1 MKERENIC
9 LNGLW
14 DFCPGDGSLDKIP
27 DVWEETKI
35 KVPSPWNVNSFAS
48 PKEADF
54 GNESVLVRG
63 GDYRLYPEYPV
74 EWEKAE
80 SGWYKTEFFVPEHW
94 AGSEIALCFNAVHYY
109 SEFYI
114 NGRLVASDRD
124 GFLPVEFSITDS
136 VKYGQ
141 TNELTVGVKKYD
153 SFKIITPEGKTK
165 VDFPIGS
172 FWGMHIAGIWQ
183 DVFLKVYP
191 KIYIKDVFVH
201 TDVTEGK
208 ITVES
213 SLDGLNSEA
222 YELQYVLRE
231 YKSEESVIIGRSNA
245 YSSKFK
251 DEFNIHNIPMDIR
264 LWWPHDPK
272 LYLLEVS
279 LILNGEILDIKTVRF
294 GFRTVGM
301 KGNKFYLNGTPF
313 NLRNESWHYM
323 GFACQTEEYARL
335 WYKMA
340 KDANANCIRL
350 HAQVYPEFYL
360 KIADEAGMLII
371 DETATWASH
380 CQFYYTMNFIE
391 NGKKHLERLINRDKN
406 HPSVIV
412 WSVENE
418 CIFAYRVSADVGV
431 KDEEEL
437 NSLVYL
443 LAEHAHKLDPTRPA
457 SGDGSYDMGGRLDL
471 MSLHYPTGKCPV
483 ETDKPIF
490 IGEMGSMFYS
500 TPDNICN
507 RVGERA
513 FLSFDGRIEA
523 LAKDCFDYIKHQRKW
538 ATQVCVFNLVWYG
551 LRPLPIKER
560 MLQYDEYNT
569 PGVKPSRIGDYM
581 STLNAGYDP
590 ELPEYIPNELFRQVK
605 KAYIP
610 ERTFFEDNKVRFYV
624 GDRANKRISVHND
637 SLDEKNYQINWRLIN
652 EEGASVIAESKC
664 IRVYPAD
671 FRYMDIEFDVPETK
685 AIGKLQLKIELC
697 EAEKVIF
704 EDQET
709 LKVYSRNYL
718 SKKLAG
724 AGRLG
729 VAGSNRHMIK
739 SILQNENI
747 VLIDDASYI
756 NNGFDAFI
764 ITGETEASFYERI
777 LQTGRGIIDLSMQ
790 HTDFLRLSCQKN
802 VEKAF
807 LNVENRSLSNDLEE
821 QDLLAWNGETISE
834 FAFQDYINANYLSLF
849 TTGKGTPLIIDLQ
862 EQKSRRIMS
871 CIDIVAHIQSEPAA
885 MVLLTNLAS
894 YASKMQPV
902 DYQNCVVITE
912 EKSQLALFL
921 KNIEVTYQLILPSD
935 RKKTRALRGEWLI
948 IADGT
953 CPIDYIAEMTREN
966 TENVLIWG
974 LSDATL
980 PHFLKG
986 YLDICG
992 TPVNQLKAAE
1002 TSVYTY
1008 GINTGDLYGP
1018 EIGSETLMSVSPLR
1032 IRDKTKIT
1040 GLLKNADINWRCWNF
1055 QPEELKT
1062 VSILRSEKEC
1072 KGELFTLAKTQINGI
1087 NVLINQILLNA
1098 SSTKLNKLA
1107 CAILTNLKVR
1117 LHFKEFD
1124 LFESIL
1130 NDGIYSHEL
1139 VKVLALKHAE
1149 GINPVNITP
1158 SINRREKGSYWN
1170 IIDLH
1175 EAGTMPAG
1183 ENIYGFYV
1191 FSEADRSDLLLN
1203 PDLIGI
1209 KVSSQGMKELY
1220 LNDAHSGSGQ
1230 EIELKALK
1238 LNSGWNKIVIWEDRE
1253 NEKDSL
1259 LKVEFSRKDDVPLEL
1274 KYSLELKDALEISRE
1289 KWTAESNYNNSD
1301 GEKAIKG
1308 KGFAWDSGVTQRDG
1322 IFFKVDMGREHI
1334 ISRIQ
1339 FDSRVQLDYVHL
1351 NTPRSFVLLSSL
1363 DQNEWEEI
1371 YCVNDQQSLSLPDAK
1386 VILNFPAVKARYIK
1400 LVLKNVAFDP
1410 LTISD
1415 LKIFEK
1421 TNGERDGMI

>member
-35 KVPSPWNVNSFAS
+35 KVPSPWNINSFAS
-48 PKEADF
+48 PKESKF
-54 GNESVLVRG
+54 GTENVLVRG

-74 EWEKAE
+74 EWEQAE
-80 SGWYKTEFFVPEHW
+80 SGWYRTEFFVPEHW
-94 AGSEIALCFNAVHYY
+94 DGSEITLCFNAAHYY

-114 NGRLVASDRD
+114 NGRFVTSDRD

-136 VKYGQ
+136 VEYGQ
-141 TNELTVGVKKYD
+141 VNELVVGVKKYD
-153 SFKIITPEGKTK
+153 AFKIVTPEGKVK

-201 TDVTEGK
+201 TDVTESK
-208 ITVES
+208 MTVES
-213 SLDGLNSEA
+213 ALYGLNIEA

-231 YKSEESVIIGRSNA
+231 YKGERSVIMG
-245 YSSKFK
+245 YSKVSDGNSKHRA
-251 DEFNIHNIPMDIR
+251 EFNYHNIPMDIR

-272 LYLLEVS
+272 LYVLEVF

-294 GFRTVGM
+294 GFRTVGIR
-301 KGNKFYLNGTPF
+301 GHKFYLNEIPY

-323 GFACQTEEYARL
+323 GFAYQTEEYARL

-350 HAQVYPEFYL
+350 HAQVYPEFFL
-360 KIADEAGMLII
+360 EIADEVGMLII

-391 NGKKHLERLINRDKN
+391 NGKKHLERLIKRDKN
-406 HPSVIV
+406 HPSVII

-437 NSLVYL
+437 NFLVYL
-443 LAEHAHKLDPTRPA
+443 LAEHAHKLDSTRPA

-507 RVGERA
+507 VVGERS

-523 LAKDCFDYIKHQRKW
+523 IAKDCFDYIKHQRKW

-569 PGVKPSRIGDYM
+569 PGIKPSRIGDYM
-581 STLNAGYDP
+581 TTLNAGFDQK
-590 ELPEYIPNELFRQVK
+590 LPEYIPNELFRQVQ

-610 ERTFFEDNKVRFYV
+610 ERTFFEDHKVRFYA

-637 SLDEKNYQINWRLIN
+637 SLYEKNYQINWKLIN
-652 EEGASVIAESKC
+652 EEGVAVIAESNRIK
-664 IRVYPAD
+664 VSPAD
-671 FRYMDIEFDVPETK
+671 FSYMDIGFDVPEAKT
-685 AIGKLQLKIELC
+685 IGKLQLKIELS
-697 EAEKVIF
+697 EAGKIIF
-704 EDQET
+704 EDEEP
-709 LKVYSRNYL
+709 LKVYNRDYL
-718 SKKLAG
+718 SQRLTG

-729 VAGSNRHMIK
+729 VAGSSRHLIK
-739 SILQNENI
+739 SILKNEN
-747 VLIDDASYI
+747 VALIEDASCI
-756 NNGFDAFI
+756 NDGFDAFI
-764 ITGETEASFYERI
+764 ISGETEASIYERI
-777 LQTGRGIIDLSMQ
+777 LLTGRGIVDLSMQ
-790 HTDFLRLSCQKN
+790 HTDFLRLSCRKN

-807 LNVENRSLSNDLEE
+807 LNVEDRSLSDDIEGDDLF
-821 QDLLAWNGETISE
+821 AWSGETISE
-834 FAFQDYINANYLSLF
+834 FVFQDYINANYLPLL
-849 TTGKGTPLIIDLQ
+849 TTGKGASLVIDLQ
-862 EQKSRRIMS
+862 EQKSRRVIS
-871 CIDIVAHIQSEPAA
+871 CIDIMAYIKSEPAA

-894 YASKMQPV
+894 YAGRIQPEE
-902 DYQNCVVITE
+902 YQNCIVITE

-921 KNIEVTYQLILPSD
+921 KNIEVTCQMILPTD
-935 RKKTRALRGEWLI
+935 RKKIRALRGEWLV

-953 CPIDYIAEMTREN
+953 CPIDYIMEMTREN
-966 TENVLIWG
+966 VENVLIWG
-974 LSDATL
+974 LTDANL
-980 PHFLKG
+980 PPFFKG
-986 YLDICG
+986 YLDICDI
-992 TPVNQLKAAE
+992 PINQLILAE
-1002 TSVYTY
+1002 NSVYTC

-1018 EIGSETLMSVSPLR
+1018 EIGSETLMSATPMR
-1032 IRDKTKIT
+1032 ISDKTKIT
-1040 GLLKNADINWRCWNF
+1040 GLLKNADIDWRCWNF

-1062 VSILRSEKEC
+1062 VSILRSEKACRE
-1072 KGELFTLAKTQINGI
+1072 ELFALAKTQINGV
-1087 NVLINQILLNA
+1087 NVLINQILINA
-1098 SSTKLNKLA
+1098 SSAKLNKLS

-1117 LHFKEFD
+1117 LPLKEFD

-1130 NDGIYSHEL
+1130 NDGIYNNGL
-1139 VKVLALKHAE
+1139 LKVLALKHTE
-1149 GINPVNITP
+1149 GIDPADINP
-1158 SINRREKGSYWN
+1158 SINRREKNPYWN
-1170 IIDLH
+1170 IIDLR
-1175 EAGTMPAG
+1175 EAGIMPEG
-1183 ENIYGFYV
+1183 KNIYGFYV

-1209 KVSSQGMKELY
+1209 KVSSQGMKKLY
-1220 LNDAHSGSGQ
+1220 LNDVLLASGR
-1230 EIELKALK
+1230 EIVLKALR
-1238 LNSGWNKIVIWEDRE
+1238 LNSGWNKIVLWEDRE
-1253 NEKDSL
+1253 NEKDL
-1259 LKVEFSRKDDVPLEL
+1259 PLKVEFSRKDDVPLEL
-1274 KYSLELKDALEISRE
+1274 KYSLELKDTLEISRE
-1289 KWTAESNYNNSD
+1289 KWTAESNYNNPES
-1301 GEKAIKG
+1301 ERAIKG

-1322 IFFKVDMGREHI
+1322 IFFKVDMGREYV

-1339 FDSRVQLDYVHL
+1339 FDSRVQLDYVHM
-1351 NTPRSFVLLSSL
+1351 NTPRSFVLLSSSNQ
-1363 DQNEWEEI
+1363 DEWEEI
-1371 YCVNDQQSLSLPDAK
+1371 YCVKDQQSLSLPDAK

-1421 TNGERDGMI
+1421 TNG

>member
-27 DVWEETKI
+27 DVLEETKI
-35 KVPSPWNVNSFAS
+35 KVPSPWNINSFAS
-48 PKEADF
+48 PKESKF
-54 GNESVLVRG
+54 GTESVLVRG

-74 EWEKAE
+74 EWERAE
-80 SGWYKTEFFVPEHW
+80 SGWYRTGFFVPKHSD
-94 AGSEIALCFNAVHYY
+94 GSEITLCFNAVHYY

-124 GFLPVEFSITDS
+124 GFLPVEFSIRDS

-141 TNELTVGVKKYD
+141 MNELVVGVKKYD
-153 SFKIITPEGKTK
+153 AFKIVTPEGKVK

-191 KIYIKDVFVH
+191 EVYIKDVFVH
-201 TDVTEGK
+201 TEVTEGK

-213 SLDGLNSEA
+213 ALSGLNSEA
-222 YELQYVLRE
+222 YELQYALRE
-231 YKSEESVIIGRSNA
+231 YKSEKSEIIGHSNA
-245 YSSKFK
+245 SGSKFK
-251 DEFNIHNIPMDIR
+251 DEFNYHNIPMDIR

-272 LYLLEVS
+272 LYILEVF
-279 LILNGEILDIKTVRF
+279 LILKGEILDIKTVRF

-301 KGNKFYLNGTPF
+301 KGNKFYLNGIPY

-323 GFACQTEEYARL
+323 GFAYQTEEYARL

-350 HAQVYPEFYL
+350 HAQVYPEFFL
-360 KIADEAGMLII
+360 EIADEVGMLII

-406 HPSVIV
+406 HPSVII

-523 LAKDCFDYIKHQRKW
+523 IAKDCFDYIKHQRKW
-538 ATQVCVFNLVWYG
+538 AAQVCVFNLVWYG
-551 LRPLPIKER
+551 LKPLQIKER

-569 PGVKPSRIGDYM
+569 PGIKPSRIGDYM
-581 STLNAGYDP
+581 STLNAGYDLK
-590 ELPEYIPNELFRQVK
+590 LPEYIPNELFRQVQ
-605 KAYIP
+605 KAYTP
-610 ERTFFEDNKVRFYV
+610 ERTFFEDNKVRFYA

-637 SLDEKNYQINWRLIN
+637 SLYEKYYQIHWKLIN
-652 EEGASVIAESKC
+652 EEGTAVIAEIKRIKVS
-664 IRVYPAD
+664 PAD
-671 FRYMDIEFDVPETK
+671 FSYMDIEFNLPDTK
-685 AIGKLQLKIELC
+685 SIGKLKLKIELR
-697 EAEKVIF
+697 EAGKIIF
-704 EDQET
+704 EDEET
-709 LKVYSRNYL
+709 LKAYNKNYL
-718 SKKLAG
+718 LEKLAG

-729 VAGSNRHMIK
+729 VAGSNRHLIK
-739 SILQNENI
+739 SMLQNDNI

-756 NNGFDAFI
+756 NGGFDAFI
-764 ITGETEASFYERI
+764 IAGETEVSIYEQI
-777 LQTGRGIIDLSMQ
+777 MQTGRGIVDLSME
-790 HTDFLRLSCQKN
+790 HTDFLRLSCRKN

-807 LNVENRSLSNDLEE
+807 LNVEDRSLFDDLEE
-821 QDLLAWNGETISE
+821 EDLLAWNGETISE
-834 FAFQDYINANYLSLF
+834 FVFQDYINANYLPLF
-849 TTGKGTPLIIDLQ
+849 TTGKGAPLIIDLQ

-871 CIDIVAHIQSEPAA
+871 CIDIMANIKSEPAA

-894 YASKMQPV
+894 YAGRIQPV
-902 DYQNCVVITE
+902 EYQNCIVITE

-921 KNIEVTYQLILPSD
+921 KNIEVTCQMILPTD
-935 RKKTRALRGEWLI
+935 RKKIRALRGEWLV

-953 CPIDYIAEMTREN
+953 RPIEYIAEMTREN
-966 TENVLIWG
+966 VENVLIWG
-974 LSDATL
+974 LTNENL
-980 PHFLKG
+980 PNFLKG
-986 YLDICG
+986 YLDVCDI
-992 TPVNQLKAAE
+992 PVNQLRLAE
-1002 TSVYTY
+1002 NSVYTR
-1008 GINTGDLYGP
+1008 GINTGDLHGP
-1018 EIGSETLMSVSPLR
+1018 EIGSETLMSATPLS

-1040 GLLKNADINWRCWNF
+1040 GLLKSTDINWRCWNF

-1072 KGELFTLAKTQINGI
+1072 KGELFALAKTQINDV
-1087 NVLINQILLNA
+1087 NVLINQILINA

-1117 LHFKEFD
+1117 LLLKEFD

-1130 NDGIYSHEL
+1130 NDGLYNHEL

-1149 GINPVNITP
+1149 GINPADINP
-1158 SINRREKGSYWN
+1158 SINQMEKDSYWN
-1170 IIDLH
+1170 IIDLN
-1175 EAGTMPAG
+1175 ETGTIPAG
-1183 ENIYGFYV
+1183 KNIYGFYV

-1220 LNDAHSGSGQ
+1220 LNGVLSGSGR
-1230 EIELKALK
+1230 EIVLKALK
-1238 LNSGWNKIVIWEDRE
+1238 LNSGWNKIVLWEDRE
-1253 NEKDSL
+1253 NKKDL
-1259 LKVEFSRKDDVPLEL
+1259 PLKVEFSRKDDVPLEL
-1274 KYSLELKDALEISRE
+1274 KYSLELKDTLEISRE

-1301 GEKAIKG
+1301 SGRAIKG

-1322 IFFKVDMGREHI
+1322 IFFKVDMGREHH

-1351 NTPRSFVLLSSL
+1351 NSPRSFVLLSSL

-1371 YCVNDQQSLSLPDAK
+1371 YNVKDQQSLSLPDAK
-1386 VILNFPAVKARYIK
+1386 VILNFPAVKARYIN

-1415 LKIFEK
+1415 LKVFEK
-1421 TNGERDGMI
+1421 TNGKKEG